1 MQHISDIHESSQEN
15 RDLQRKQVQGRSV
28 YHSLVCSVRVPVR
41 YDFEV
46 EDLRRTKRNPRK
58 NLKQYQ
64 VWSQYYPLLPR
75 NLDDEEEEVGRDRVT
90 RDLQREQ

>member
-1 MQHISDIHESSQEN
+1 MNHAKRIEICNEN
-15 RDLQRKQVQGRSV
+15 D
-28 YHSLVCSVRVPVR
+28 R
-41 YDFEV
+41 YVIALSALYTYLLWVWDE
-46 EDLRRTKRNPRK
+46 RPTKNKKNPRK

-75 NLDDEEEEVGRDRVT
+75 NLDDEEVELGRDQVN